1 MPRIP
6 RVRGLSS
13 LQSAVAP
20 STSVNRIPF
29 AARAAALST
38 SSPAR
43 IGKNTEW
50 VRGKLWKGEAPGPED
65 PYTQRPEPVD
75 ESNLPEEA
83 LEYQPRRDRTPRAI
97 KESRLALPPK
107 RTEAATEEEIQSVD
121 PSYTPATTID
131 GLEEIEPLK
140 TWWEQPG
147 HWGEE
152 SDFRGFGSADKVQD
166 KAVLEVYLRQA
177 LVEAL
182 SLQEAGL
189 LEGLVA
195 KKWRP
200 SDRSELDQTLAVDL
214 QVQDG
219 KATLKGDVSAVT
231 GRLTSEAE
239 QPEEVAKISVEEA
252 QEIVK
257 AWDASWKTVTLN
269 DHLKFAIRKRLYQL
283 TGRLISDVKLGAA
296 RTPHHFLA
304 LTINNTKRGKKLAE
318 ILEARTELPSLP
330 NVKVHSKRIGPIDR
344 EIAVG
349 RWKVI
354 EEELR
359 KRDLPVTGTG
369 GLGKNM
375 ERDWLTGKA

>member
-1 MPRIP
+1 MNDMRAILEEFQVSDRGSLDGSSCSGRSHVTHLRLSTSPRQSGSLVSLVSSHWLMRPHRKKFPLDLVPPSFRPHPRKEPSRVHSLTLTMPRIP

-269 DHLKFAIRKRLYQL
+269 DHLKFAVRYPPL
-283 TGRLISDVKLGAA
+283 T
-296 RTPHHFLA
+296 
-304 LTINNTKRGKKLAE
+304 LTATC
-318 ILEARTELPSLP
+318 
-330 NVKVHSKRIGPIDR
+330 
-344 EIAVG
+344 
-349 RWKVI
+349 
-354 EEELR
+354 
-359 KRDLPVTGTG
+359 
-369 GLGKNM
+369 
-375 ERDWLTGKA
+375 

>member
-13 LQSAVAP
+13 LQSTVAP

-50 VRGKLWKGEAPGPED
+50 IRGKLWKGEAPGPED
-65 PYTQRPEPVD
+65 PYTQRPEPEE

-83 LEYQPRRDRTPRAI
+83 RELKPRRVRTPQAVQQ
-97 KESRLALPPK
+97 SRLALPPK
-107 RTEAATEEEIQSVD
+107 RTEAVTEAEIQSVD
-121 PSYTPATTID
+121 PSYTPATTIE

-140 TWWEQPG
+140 TWWERPG

-152 SDFRGFGSADKVQD
+152 SEFRGFGSADKVQD

-177 LVEAL
+177 VVEAL

-200 SDRSELDQTLAVDL
+200 SARSELDQTLAVDL

-239 QPEEVAKISVEEA
+239 GSEEVAKISVEEA
-252 QEIVK
+252 HQIVK
-257 AWDASWKTVTLN
+257 AWDASWKTITLN

-304 LTINNTKRGKKLAE
+304 LTINPTKRGKKLAE
-318 ILEARTELPSLP
+318 ILEIRSELPSLP
-330 NVKVHSKRIGPIDR
+330 NVKVHSKRVGPIDR

-359 KRDLPVTGTG
+359 KRDLPVTGTA

>member
-1 MPRIP
+1 
-6 RVRGLSS
+6 L
-13 LQSAVAP
+13 
-20 STSVNRIPF
+20 
-29 AARAAALST
+29 
-38 SSPAR
+38 
-43 IGKNTEW
+43 
-50 VRGKLWKGEAPGPED
+50 
-65 PYTQRPEPVD
+65 D

-83 LEYQPRRDRTPRAI
+83 LEYQPRRDRTPLAI

-147 HWGEE
+147 HWSEE

-269 DHLKFAIRKRLYQL
+269 DHLKFAVRYPPL
-283 TGRLISDVKLGAA
+283 TPTA
-296 RTPHHFLA
+296 TC
-304 LTINNTKRGKKLAE
+304 
-318 ILEARTELPSLP
+318 
-330 NVKVHSKRIGPIDR
+330 
-344 EIAVG
+344 
-349 RWKVI
+349 
-354 EEELR
+354 
-359 KRDLPVTGTG
+359 
-369 GLGKNM
+369 
-375 ERDWLTGKA
+375 